1 MARKPPTPSWLQVF
15 QKPKFEEADRALPS
29 KPQNDQLEADLDVIR
44 EDITPPTHPKQR
56 PAAARFAR
64 LQKGAAR
71 TISLGAQGTLRTL
84 SPIARALRWQ
94 LIWLG
99 ILAAAGG
106 TAIAAFIW
114 LSKVPPAVDCKQI
127 SNWSAESERLFCAQ
141 QSAGSGKPE
150 QILDAIKL
158 VKDWTSEHP
167 LYGQAQALMQEW
179 SNTLLMLARDRVAQK
194 DLKGGI
200 ALANQIPASSAVYKE
215 AQTAVKRWREEFNK
229 GQILYDKILS
239 ALKKQNWDLASEH
252 IATLSLINDPSWQ
265 DRLGEI
271 RQRTTDEKVAWQYLK
286 DARNFVKSTSPDQWG
301 RAIAIT
307 DPINRKTFVWDQ
319 AKADV
324 LQWRNAVF
332 GLAVVRLGKQDLAGA
347 SALVSS
353 IPASVN
359 LTSDHQDLIRL
370 IRAKEVDADTDYRQP
385 ALERLAPLWLAIQL
399 LRQINAQSPFYA
411 QAKALLPRLDLQAQ
425 GLVQLNVAS
434 TLSNVQQISTLQLA
448 IAQAQQIPPKHPRR
462 LHAQTL
468 LAQWQKEVE
477 WMEDRPVL
485 RQAQQ
490 LAKTGKLDPLRSAVA
505 LASLVKPQR
514 ALSQEAQSSIVDWT
528 VQIQTIEDK
537 PILDEAKA
545 VATSGKLG
553 QAIQVA
559 ARVQSGRALYREA
572 QSLVGEWVYQIQI
585 AEDRPILN
593 QAASLA
599 SGGYL
604 TRAIDLAAQISP
616 RRGLYRE
623 AQGAISR
630 WSVERAT
637 ILRARE
643 QEAASRRDPA
653 PESSP
658 EPSASESPADSSE
671 PSPPQ

>member
-1 MARKPPTPSWLQVF
+1 MARKSPTPSWLQVF
-15 QKPKFEEADRALPS
+15 QKPKFEEADRASPS
-29 KPQNDQLEADLDVIR
+29 NPSQSDSLEADLDTIR
-44 EDITPPTHPKQR
+44 EDIAPPKQPKKPR
-56 PAAARFAR
+56 AARRLAN
-64 LQKGAAR
+64 LQKAAGR
-71 TISLGAQGTLRTL
+71 QIAAGAQGTLRTI
-84 SPIARALRWQ
+84 SPIAVACKWQ

-99 ILAAAGG
+99 ILATAGG

-127 SNWSAESERLFCAQ
+127 SSWSAESERLSCAQ

-150 QILDAIKL
+150 QILEAIKL

-179 SNTLLMLARDRVAQK
+179 SNTLLVLARDRVAQK

-200 ALANQIPASSAVYKE
+200 ALANQIPASSAVYKD
-215 AQTAVKRWREEFNK
+215 AQSAVKRWREEFNK
-229 GQILYDKILS
+229 GQTLYDKILI

-252 IATLSLINDPSWQ
+252 MAALSLINDPSWQ
-265 DRLGEI
+265 DRLSEI

-286 DARNFVKSTSPDQWG
+286 DARSFVKSTSPDQWG

-307 DPINRKTFVWDQ
+307 DPINRATFVWAQ
-319 AKADV
+319 AKNDV

-332 GLAVVRLGKQDLAGA
+332 GLAIVRLGKQDLVGA
-347 SALVSS
+347 SSLASS
-353 IPASVN
+353 IPASVK
-359 LTSDHQDLIRL
+359 LTSDNQDLIRL

-399 LRQINAQSPFYA
+399 LRQINSQSPFYA
-411 QAKALLPRLDLQAQ
+411 QAKALLPRLDLEAQ
-425 GLVQLNVAS
+425 GLVQLNLAS
-434 TLSNVQQISTLQLA
+434 TLSNVQQRSTLQLA
-448 IAQAQQIPPKHPRR
+448 IAQAQQIPLKHPRR

-468 LAQWQKEVE
+468 LAQWRKEAE

-490 LAKTGKLDPLRSAVA
+490 LAKTGKIDPLRSAVA

-545 VATSGKLG
+545 VATSGRLG

-559 ARVQSGRALYREA
+559 ARVQSGRALYGEA
-572 QSLVGEWVYQIQI
+572 QSLMGEWVYQIQLV
-585 AEDRPILN
+585 EDRPILN
-593 QAASLA
+593 QAAGLA

-604 TRAIDLAAQISP
+604 TRAIDVASQISP
-616 RRGLYRE
+616 RRALYRE

-630 WSVERAT
+630 WAGERAT

-643 QEAASRRDPA
+643 REAASRRDAA
-653 PESSP
+653 PEP
-658 EPSASESPADSSE
+658 SSE
-671 PSPPQ
+671 PSSAESPAEPNPPQ